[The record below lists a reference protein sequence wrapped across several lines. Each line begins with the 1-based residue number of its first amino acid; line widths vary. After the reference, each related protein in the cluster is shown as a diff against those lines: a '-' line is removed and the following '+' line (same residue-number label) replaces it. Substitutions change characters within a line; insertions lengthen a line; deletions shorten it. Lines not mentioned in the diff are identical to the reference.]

1 MTMGRDFMRKILINF
16 ADENYRKSQA
26 LCSWTGKH
34 IAGFDEVVEYY
45 LEDIDEAFK
54 TAHADI
60 FANKRGCGLWL
71 WKPYLVLKTLKQCNE
86 GDIVCYCDSG
96 AFFFRTAKPIF
107 RILEKTDIWLT
118 VLPLIEKQFTKAET
132 FRIMDAAEERFAE
145 TPQIS
150 GSFMAFK
157 KTERSV
163 AFVQEWLKYCCD
175 IRALAP
181 PADKSGE
188 IEGFYAHRE
197 DQSILSLL
205 AKKWEIETYS
215 DPSQYGRLP
224 EKYWR
229 EGCTMVYCKRTDY
242 KPLIVHHRTG
252 RPQIKKILNQWLCA
266 VLPRKMGLR
275 FIKQ

>member
-1 MTMGRDFMRKILINF
+1 MKRILINF
-16 ADENYRKSQA
+16 ADENFRKAQS
-26 LCSWTGKH
+26 LCTQTGKR
-34 IAGFDEVVEYY
+34 IARFDEVIAYHP
-45 LEDIDEAFK
+45 EDISEEFRK
-54 TAHADI
+54 SHEDI
-60 FANKRGCGLWL
+60 FAHKRGFGLWL
-71 WKPYLVLKTLKQCNE
+71 WKPWLILKTLEQCDD

-175 IRALAP
+175 IRALVP

-215 DPSQYGRLP
+215 DPSQYGKLP
-224 EKYWR
+224 EKYKR
-229 EGCTMVYCKRTDY
+229 EGCEMVYCEREDY
-242 KPLIVHHRTG
+242 RPLIIHHRTG
-252 RPQIKKILNQWLCA
+252 QAEIKIIMNQWLCA